1 MTTLPSSAQAQ
12 QAAMGPLPEGWEQA
26 VTPEG
31 EVYFINHQTKTTSWF
46 DPRLNRQNQSSA
58 SPTQSMNAQN
68 IQFLQAEKRQRQQQ
82 LLEQQLLRQRQIS
95 SVQHPTLNSSSMLN
109 NLVREKYANHPMN
122 ANVGIHGRVE
132 SVDSGIEG
140 MGAFLT
146 PPSSEVDSMNDVE
159 MDGSRMATNNFNN
172 AKNST
177 NPQSS
182 QDMRLNHNNRLPEFF
197 DSMQGTNVDL
207 GILEG
212 ENDIGAGLEGI
223 NSEVLGDVDMMLSPN
238 QKSDNF
244 LTWL

>member
-12 QAAMGPLPEGWEQA
+12 QATMGPLPEGWEQA

-58 SPTQSMNAQN
+58 SPTPNMNAQN

-82 LLEQQLLRQRQIS
+82 LLEQQLLRHRQQINS
-95 SVQHPTLNSSSMLN
+95 AQHPSLNSSSMLN

-146 PPSSEVDSMNDVE
+146 PPSSEVDSMNEVE
-159 MDGSRMATNNFNN
+159 MDGSRIPTNNFNS
-172 AKNST
+172 KNST

-212 ENDIGAGLEGI
+212 ENDMGAGLEGI